1 MRTCAATLLI
11 LLACA
16 APALADD
23 GSAQLGA
30 GGIVFVKSADI
41 RMAKED
47 LTISPTKVRI
57 RFEFQNTGKDQDVLI
72 AFPLPDLDIEDFQG
86 EEIGTVGDDPVN
98 FVGFTAKVDGKP
110 VALRAEQKAFV
121 KGKDVSAIIRAAGL
135 PLNLTVAGGY
145 DRLEKLSDAQKKT
158 LAKAG
163 VVDYTDNHAEPLWT
177 VRTRFYWMQHFG
189 AGKTVVI
196 EHGYTPV
203 TGAGQYYD
211 SADAPARPEDWSKP
225 FCFDPG
231 TPAHLR
237 KMLADP
243 RLREPNPDG
252 LNGAGGP
259 LWAYTTDY
267 ILKTANTWK
276 GPIGHF
282 HLTLDKGEPKSVLS
296 LCWKG
301 DLKKT
306 GPTTFEFTADNF
318 APTQD
323 IHMAVLR

>member
-1 MRTCAATLLI
+1 MKICAAALLA

-47 LTISPTKVRI
+47 LYISPTKVRI

-86 EEIGTVGDDPVN
+86 EEIGTIGDDPVN

-110 VALRAEQKAFV
+110 VVLRAEQKAFI
-121 KGKDVSAIIRAAGL
+121 KGKDVSAIIRTAGL
-135 PLNLTVAGGY
+135 PLNLTAAGGY
-145 DRLEKLSDAQKKT
+145 DRLEKLSDAQKKA

-177 VRTRFYWMQHFG
+177 VRTRFYWTQHFG
-189 AGKTVVI
+189 AGRTVVI

-211 SADAPARPEDWSKP
+211 NADTGGPSQEAWVKP
-225 FCFDPG
+225 FCMARG
-231 TPAHLR
+231 EIAR
-237 KMLADP
+237 ARAMLADP
-243 RLREPNPDG
+243 SLRAPIDG
-252 LNGAGGP
+252 DTITSMLLGSV
-259 LWAYTTDY
+259 TDY
-267 ILKTANTWK
+267 ILRTANTWK

-306 GPTTFEFTADNF
+306 GPTTFEFRADNF
-318 APTQD
+318 APAQD